1 MEFEVRGAMPRVS
14 IGVPVYN
21 GERYIAETLDSLLAQ
36 TFDDYE
42 LIICDN
48 ASTDGTGDICRAYAE
63 RDPRIRYVRNPE
75 NIGAA
80 GNYRRALEL
89 SSCEYFRCAN
99 ADDLFAPEGLARC
112 VGVLDQDPSVV
123 LTYPKTKFID
133 ERGIVLSEYD
143 DNLDLQSP
151 KASERFLQVMDRLG
165 YVNIIYG
172 LMRTDVLR
180 KTGLLRNF
188 PRGDIPLVIELALY
202 GKFREIPEFLFF
214 RRLHPLALS
223 SSKGD
228 VSLTQEFFDPSKKGR
243 IPMTE
248 WRHICAHGRS
258 LMRAPL
264 GFREKTGLGWFLVR
278 MAIWKRNVLAQE
290 VGEAVRYAVHRV
302 YRIFSKLFSA

>member
-89 SSCEYFRCAN
+89 SSCEYFRWAN

-188 PRGDIPLVIELALY
+188 PRGDVPLVIELALY
-202 GKFREIPEFLFF
+202 
-214 RRLHPLALS
+214 
-223 SSKGD
+223 
-228 VSLTQEFFDPSKKGR
+228 
-243 IPMTE
+243 
-248 WRHICAHGRS
+248 
-258 LMRAPL
+258 
-264 GFREKTGLGWFLVR
+264 
-278 MAIWKRNVLAQE
+278 
-290 VGEAVRYAVHRV
+290 
-302 YRIFSKLFSA
+302 